1 MSNAYQAVYD
11 AIQNENIGHYFA
23 MIQEQMRIIFHE
35 HATPAAIYRPTLSQ
49 DGNAWLAI
57 YGDLPTGVVGTG
69 SSPEEAMQDFNKAWF
84 KSAA

>member
-1 MSNAYQAVYD
+1 MQNNYQAIFD
-11 AIQNENIGHYFA
+11 AIANENIGHYFA
-23 MIQEQMRIIFHE
+23 MAKEDIRMIFSE
-35 HATPAAIYRPTLSQ
+35 HATPAAIYRPALSQ

-69 SSPEEAMQDFNKAWF
+69 SSPGEAMQDFNKVWF

>member
-1 MSNAYQAVYD
+1 MQDTYQAVFD
-11 AIQNENIGHYFA
+11 AIRNENIGHYFA
-23 MIQEQMRIIFHE
+23 MAKEDIRIIFSE
-35 HATPAAIYRPTLSQ
+35 HATPAAIYRTTLSQ

-69 SSPEEAMQDFNKAWF
+69 DSPEEAMQDFNKQWF

>member
-1 MSNAYQAVYD
+1 MQDTYQAVFD
-11 AIQNENIGHYFA
+11 AIRNENIGHYFA
-23 MIQEQMRIIFHE
+23 MVKEDIRIIFSE

-69 SSPEEAMQDFNKAWF
+69 NSPEEAMQDFNKQWF